1 MRRKIVAL
9 LALLALAGITLT
21 VTYAA
26 NVHFKRGS
34 PQFSSASLSL
44 CATGTLT
51 GLGNGDITILLS
63 ASGTPNVTCTS
74 PGGNQAPGQN
84 PASIDVSGTQNIPSS
99 QVKNGNVSFNVCTTA
114 PAQPTGKEAGCP
126 NNNWSANINSIDF
139 ETATIT
145 VIQNGQ
151 QVLRQ
156 TFTQ

>member
-1 MRRKIVAL
+1 MRRTTITL
-9 LALLALAGITLT
+9 FTLLALAGITLT
-21 VTYAA
+21 AAFAA

-34 PQFSSASLSL
+34 PNFSSSSLSL

-51 GLGNGDITILLS
+51 GLGNGDITVLLS
-63 ASGTPNVTCTS
+63 ASGTPDVTCTS

-99 QVKNGNVSFNVCTTA
+99 QIKNGNVSFNVCTSA
-114 PAQPTGKEAGCP
+114 PAQPTGKEGGCP

-145 VIQNGQ
+145 VTQNGQ